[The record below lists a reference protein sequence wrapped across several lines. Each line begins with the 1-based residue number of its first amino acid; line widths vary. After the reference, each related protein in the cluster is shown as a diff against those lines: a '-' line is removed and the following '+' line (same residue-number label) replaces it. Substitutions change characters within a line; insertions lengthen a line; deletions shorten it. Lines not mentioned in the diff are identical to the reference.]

1 MLWVI
6 NAYLLAM
13 ASLVAIGGRLGD
25 LFGRTSVFRIGAS
38 VFVGGSALAG
48 VAMAGWW
55 IMGARVVEGAG
66 AALMLPAATAIVVGS
81 VRAEER
87 GRAIGIST
95 GISMAVLAVGPLLG
109 GFLIQVISWRA
120 VFFVNVP
127 IGLAI
132 IATTYIAVR
141 TFKGDQGSRIDWL
154 GVGLLVPGLVVLIL
168 GLMQGVPWG
177 WGSPQLIIMVSA
189 GVVLLVIFVFVELR
203 RDHPLIDLRLFHI
216 RNFTGDSSVRGL
228 LQFSIVGV
236 ITFSS
241 VWVQDVLDFHP
252 VAAGLS
258 LLPMTVPL
266 VFIAPLAGRLYDRMG
281 PRLITTAGAAS
292 FGLALLW
299 MAAVLGK
306 QSFAWIVPAYLAIG
320 AGVGFVMVP
329 IATDALHVGPAARQ
343 GQASGVFATMSEIGG
358 SLGLAILGSVVAG
371 VQRAKIDTFL
381 KGAGVTQSDVP
392 GIERY
397 LAESMKGTSAQLP
410 HGLPPN
416 TFEASAS
423 ALTSAIS
430 GAFCVA
436 GVVMLAAATIAW
448 LTLRRVHAGDDEVH
462 PALSP

>member
-1 MLWVI
+1 MLAAMAGAVSMVLIDQTTVSLALPAIQRSLNMTETQMLWVI

-95 GISMAVLAVGPLLG
+95 GISMAVLAVGPLFG

-189 GVVLLVIFVFVELR
+189 GVVPLVIFVFVELR

-241 VWVQDVLDFHP
+241 VWVQDVLDFRP

-266 VFIAPLAGRLYDRMG
+266 VFIAPLAGRLYDRMC
-281 PRLITTAGAAS
+281 RLPVTWDQVTAGFAS
-292 FGLALLW
+292 EMGPPLL
-299 MAAVLGK
+299 
-306 QSFAWIVPAYLAIG
+306 P
-320 AGVGFVMVP
+320 VM
-329 IATDALHVGPAARQ
+329 GP
-343 GQASGVFATMSEIGG
+343 
-358 SLGLAILGSVVAG
+358 
-371 VQRAKIDTFL
+371 
-381 KGAGVTQSDVP
+381 P
-392 GIERY
+392 
-397 LAESMKGTSAQLP
+397 
-410 HGLPPN
+410 
-416 TFEASAS
+416 
-423 ALTSAIS
+423 
-430 GAFCVA
+430 
-436 GVVMLAAATIAW
+436 
-448 LTLRRVHAGDDEVH
+448 
-462 PALSP
+462 